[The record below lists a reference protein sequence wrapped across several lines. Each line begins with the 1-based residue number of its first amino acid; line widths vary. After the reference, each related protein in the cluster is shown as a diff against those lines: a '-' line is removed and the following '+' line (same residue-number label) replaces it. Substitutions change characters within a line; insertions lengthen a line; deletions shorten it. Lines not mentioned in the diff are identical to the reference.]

1 MVEEKAH
8 QPGGWANHRAFPLL
22 VSNVADHAL
31 VKLQAERNLTRGKAL
46 NVVINEGLMALGYLE
61 RPKTPEDLRRE
72 ASLIEANWVRSHW
85 AEMSP
90 KAKQYW
96 GQRYP
101 DQEAKQEQAAR
112 PSTIVE

>member
-1 MVEEKAH
+1 MVEGH
-8 QPGGWANHRAFPLL
+8 QPGGWANTRAYPLL
-22 VSNVADHAL
+22 VSQITDHCL
-31 VKLQAERNLTRGKAL
+31 VKLQADRNLTRGKAL
-46 NVVINEGLMALGYLE
+46 NIVINEGLMALGYLE

-72 ASLIEANWVRSHW
+72 ASLIESNWVRLHW

-101 DQEAKQEQAAR
+101 DQEPKQEQAAR
-112 PSTIVE
+112 QSAAAE